1 MANVGLILAVKE
13 AESSLTSQKKL
24 PMVLMQMQIEDAA
37 GPRPKRI
44 QLIASVRYHL
54 ILLQEKITVWFSW
67 LIGQLYILLDI
78 TNRASLVMDI

>member
-37 GPRPKRI
+37 GPRPMRI
-44 QLIASVRYHL
+44 QLIAFVRYHL